1 MGEIKLF
8 DILFNNMSDR
18 FKFVII
24 YCVFFFNF
32 RTNALSEQSSVES
45 DGPSTLICSKPSLGI
60 LRKSWKNRKKA
71 KNPKIESPTKENN
84 IKTQI
89 IDEENNIAFT
99 EWSKNLGFDFVAEDF
114 EGTTVLR
121 TTCLECEIVTER
133 KQTMCDISVP
143 IPEEGHA
150 EKLKDSREPSALYQ
164 HACVT
169 SEYLRDQ
176 NKYWCDECVRYNEAR
191 RSVTYETL
199 PRLLVLQ
206 LKRFS
211 GGMEKLTSHMPTPLT
226 LACFCDTCCPL
237 PAAERPHRY
246 TLYGVIMHLGRTL
259 TGGHY
264 ITYTRAPF
272 TGASAPYLCCDRDNK
287 TCLVS
292 NPNEKPNFMKNLF
305 ARNKSNG
312 VAEKIQPIKRKV
324 NTVPPSTTLPV
335 NGSSLCSSMECC
347 GVKLNKNV
355 WTLDDQGSS
364 LDRDIWL
371 MCDDETVK
379 TISSEEF
386 DELLSSKPKIRSAS
400 TPYLLF
406 YVKADS
412 E

>member
-1 MGEIKLF
+1 MQT
-8 DILFNNMSDR
+8 FN
-18 FKFVII
+18 
-24 YCVFFFNF
+24 YFFAFCSSN
-32 RTNALSEQSSVES
+32 TLSEQSSVDS

-60 LRKSWKNRKKA
+60 LRKSWKNRKKTKA
-71 KNPKIESPTKENN
+71 SKLDSPTKENN
-84 IKTQI
+84 QKPSAL
-89 IDEENNIAFT
+89 EEDCGLASN

-143 IPEEGHA
+143 IPEEGRA
-150 EKLKDSREPSALYQ
+150 ECDRVKEPSAVYQ

-169 SEYLRDQ
+169 NEYLRDQ

-211 GGMEKLTSHMPTPLT
+211 GGMKKLTSHMPTPLN
-226 LACFCDTCCPL
+226 LACFCDTCCDL
-237 PAAERPHRY
+237 PAQEKPHRY
-246 TLYGVIMHLGRTL
+246 VLYGVIMHLGQTL

-264 ITYTRAPF
+264 IAYIRAQF
-272 TGASAPYLCCDRDNK
+272 AGVADPYVCCDRDNK
-287 TCLVS
+287 GCFVANS
-292 NPNEKPNFMKNLF
+292 NEKPNFMKNLF
-305 ARNKSNG
+305 ARSKNSG
-312 VAEKIQPIKRKV
+312 VPEKVQPVKRKV
-324 NTVPPSTTLPV
+324 FNAVQNNAGLPTVDRASF
-335 NGSSLCSSMECC
+335 CSSMECC
-347 GVKLNKNV
+347 GVKLNKNIWSYDDHSNSDQDV
-355 WTLDDQGSS
+355 WF
-364 LDRDIWL
+364 

-379 TISSEEF
+379 IVSNEEF
-386 DELLSSKPKIRSAS
+386 DELLSSKPKIRSTS